1 MMIKS
6 LLLILRRNYFI
17 DKSLGVMDKSN
28 ILDCAQYILS
38 FYGVEADFQGVVSQ
52 LDIDREN
59 LSAIDLEKLATKT
72 HMSFKKQELSV
83 QRIVQMNVPLI
94 LKLSDKEYAVYR
106 PGMGGQNEFTIPN
119 GNQEDQ
125 ERLHKSIETYSGE
138 VYFLYPESIE
148 NDLDIEHMIKGNK
161 LDWFWKPIVQYW
173 GHYSEILICSF
184 FINLFG
190 LVMPVYTLNVYDRV
204 IVNFAE
210 STLIVL
216 LVGVMIALT
225 FDFLFKN
232 IRAYILEKVAS
243 SIGTKHDR
251 ELMEKFMLLRS
262 PGMQLTVGE
271 KTYLFKELQGIR
283 DFYSTKLVPAC
294 VDFPFF
300 LLFLWVIYYLA
311 PTIVWV
317 PIVIACVIFL
327 VDIFVQIP
335 LNHAIKTYFSA
346 MKDKSTLMIETLSG
360 LRAMQLFNGVGPR
373 LFKWNLVTSK
383 SFEARRY
390 NQVISV
396 MIANFSGYMI
406 QVANVLIVFFGA
418 YEVSAGNLTIG
429 GLIACSIL
437 SGRALAP
444 VMNLSTIMSNYKQTK
459 DVLDTIDQIFK
470 LPDDNIYNRGLG
482 IKKEQFNG
490 DIESRNLF
498 FQNPKQERMALED
511 ITFKINAG
519 EKVGLIGRSGAGK
532 STLTNLILG
541 IYPPTKGMVYFDD
554 YMSQAI
560 ASTELR
566 RNMGYVPQQSFF
578 FKGTIKE
585 NIMMGRDIAYEN
597 NLEEI
602 NHIAGVDLI
611 LQQSGSGLDMEI
623 EENGDNLSGG
633 QKQSI
638 AIARALIAKPNILL
652 FDEPT
657 TGMDMMLEQHIKQ
670 TLSEYLKG
678 RTLLMTTH
686 RTSLMSLI
694 DRIILLDNG
703 RRIADGPRDEVLA
716 KLSGKTTKKGA

>member
-1 MMIKS
+1 MEQE
-6 LLLILRRNYFI
+6 
-17 DKSLGVMDKSN
+17 N
-28 ILDCAQYILS
+28 ILKCAHYILS
-38 FYGVEADFQGVVSQ
+38 FYGVEVDFDGVLSQ
-52 LDIDREN
+52 LDINREK
-59 LSAIDLEKLATKT
+59 LSSKDLEKIASKT
-72 HMSFKKQELSV
+72 HMSFKKEHLSI

-94 LKLSDKEYAVYR
+94 LKVSKDLYAIYR
-106 PGMGGQNEFTIPN
+106 PGMGGQNEFVVP
-119 GNQEDQ
+119 GGQPEDQ
-125 ERLHKSIETYSGE
+125 ERLQTEIQNYEGE
-138 VYFLYPESIE
+138 VYFLYPESAE
-148 NDLDIEHMIKGNK
+148 NDLDIEHMIKGNR
-161 LDWFWKPIVQYW
+161 LDWFWKPIIDYW
-173 GHYSEILICSF
+173 GHYSEILICSL

-190 LVMPVYTLNVYDRV
+190 LIMPVYTLNVYDRV

-232 IRAYILEKVAS
+232 VRAYILEKVAS

-251 ELMEKFMLLRS
+251 ELMEKFMLLRV
-262 PGMQLTVGE
+262 PGLQLSVGE
-271 KTYLFKELQGIR
+271 KAYLFKELQGIR

-300 LLFLWVIYYLA
+300 LLFLYVIHFLA
-311 PTIVWV
+311 PTLVWV
-317 PIVIACVIFL
+317 PITVAAVIFC
-327 VDIFVQIP
+327 VDVFVQLP
-335 LNHAIKTYFSA
+335 LNHAIKNYFSA
-346 MKDKSTLMIETLSG
+346 MKNKSTLMIETLSG
-360 LRAMQLFNGVGPR
+360 LRTVQLFNGVGQR

-390 NQVISV
+390 NQVITTMV
-396 MIANFSGYMI
+396 ANFSGYMI
-406 QVANVLIVFFGA
+406 QLSNVFVVFFGA
-418 YEVSAGNLTIG
+418 YEISEGNLTIG

-444 VMNLSTIMSNYKQTK
+444 VMNLSSIISSYKLTK

-482 IKKEQFNG
+482 IKKDKFNG
-490 DIESRNLF
+490 EIEARNVF
-498 FQNPKQERMALED
+498 FQYPNQERLALED
-511 ITFKINAG
+511 ISFKIEAG

-532 STLTNLILG
+532 STLTNIILG
-541 IYPPTKGMVYFDD
+541 LYPPTKGMIYFDN

-585 NIMMGRDIAYEN
+585 NIMMGRDIAYEQ

-602 NHIAGVDLI
+602 NHISGVDLI
-611 LQQSGSGLDMEI
+611 LQQSGEGLDMEI
-623 EENGDNLSGG
+623 EENGENLSGG
-633 QKQSI
+633 QRQSI
-638 AIARALIAKPNILL
+638 AMARALVTKPNILL

-657 TGMDMMLEQHIKQ
+657 TGMDMMLEQHIKK
-670 TLSEYLKG
+670 TLSQYLKN
-678 RTLLMTTH
+678 RTLLMITH

-703 RRIADGPRDEVLA
+703 RRIADGPRDDVLA
-716 KLSGKTTKKGA
+716 KLSGKGNKGS